1 MDTDKIRAYVRLRT
15 LQHTAEA
22 EAEDYKK
29 QANDLQD
36 ELLEQFAEEGVR
48 KISVDGVTTYLHRVL
63 WAKVEEGASREQVV
77 EGLKACGFGQF
88 VSETYNTQT
97 VSAWL
102 RDLEREKEP
111 LPEELQGVLTGTEV
125 FTLRNRKA

>member
-1 MDTDKIRAYVRLRT
+1 MDTQRVAEYVRLRT
-15 LQHTAEA
+15 LQKEAEA
-22 EAEDYKK
+22 TAEDYKS
-29 QANDLQD
+29 QADALQD
-36 ELLEQFAEEGVR
+36 ILLEQFAEEGVQ
-48 KISVDGVTTYLHRVL
+48 KVSVNGVTTYLRRDL

-77 EGLKACGFGQF
+77 EGLKACGMGQF

-102 RDLEREKEP
+102 RDLEREGEP
-111 LPEELQGVLTGTEV
+111 LPEELTGVLTSSEV